1 MSSPGA
7 ARGGPGAPPPRRRRS
22 PVLTVLALTFLVVPL
37 VELFVLIQVGEVIG
51 AWPTVGLLLLS
62 AVVGGW
68 LVRREGRR
76 AWRALTTA
84 LQSGRMPARELA
96 DAGLVLVGGVLMVAP
111 GFVTDLV
118 GILLILPLTR
128 PLARAALTGMVA
140 RRLLAGGAA
149 YGGPTGGGTT
159 NGPRPPRGTR
169 PDGHDVVRGEVVD
182 PPDDGR

>member
-1 MSSPGA
+1 MSAANGA
-7 ARGGPGAPPPRRRRS
+7 GPRRRR
-22 PVLTVLALTFLVVPL
+22 PPALALLALVFLVVPL
-37 VELFVLIQVGEVIG
+37 VELYVLIQVGEVIG

-76 AWRALTTA
+76 AWQALSTA

-111 GFVTDLV
+111 GFVTDVV

-128 PLARAALTGMVA
+128 PLARVALTGMVT
-140 RRLLAGGAA
+140 RRLLAAGAA
-149 YGGPTGGGTT
+149 YSPPTGPGTT
-159 NGPRPPRGTR
+159 NGPHPPRGAR
-169 PDGHDVVRGEVVD
+169 PAGDVVPGEVVD
-182 PPDDGR
+182 PPDDRRD

>member
-1 MSSPGA
+1 MSGRGTPGS
-7 ARGGPGAPPPRRRRS
+7 GGRRRGRS
-22 PVLTVLALTFLVVPL
+22 PVLALLALVFLVVPL

-51 AWPTVGLLLLS
+51 AWPTIGLLVLS

-76 AWRALTTA
+76 AWQALTTA

-111 GFVTDLV
+111 GFVTDVV
-118 GILLILPLTR
+118 GILLVLPVTR
-128 PLARAALTGMVA
+128 PLARAALTGMVT
-140 RRLLAGGAA
+140 RRLLAAGGASYA
-149 YGGPTGGGTT
+149 PGRGGTT

-169 PDGHDVVRGEVVD
+169 PDGDVVRGEVVD
-182 PPDDGR
+182 PPDEGR

>member
-1 MSSPGA
+1 MS
-7 ARGGPGAPPPRRRRS
+7 APHGSGPRRRRP
-22 PVLTVLALTFLVVPL
+22 PVLAVLALVFLVVPL
-37 VELFVLIQVGEVIG
+37 VELYLLIQVGEVIG

-76 AWRALTTA
+76 AWGALSTA

-111 GFVTDLV
+111 GFVTDVV

-128 PLARAALTGMVA
+128 PVARAALTGMVT
-140 RRLLAGGAA
+140 RRLLAAGGAA
-149 YGGPTGGGTT
+149 YGAPYGRTTGSGTT
-159 NGPRPPRGTR
+159 NGPHPPKGARPAG
-169 PDGHDVVRGEVVD
+169 DVVPGEVVD
-182 PPDDGR
+182 PPDDRQA

>member
-1 MSSPGA
+1 MS
-7 ARGGPGAPPPRRRRS
+7 GPGTPGSGGRRRGRS
-22 PVLTVLALTFLVVPL
+22 PVLALLALVFLVVPL

-51 AWPTVGLLLLS
+51 AWPTIGLLVLS

-76 AWRALTTA
+76 AWQALTTA

-111 GFVTDLV
+111 GFVTDVV
-118 GILLILPLTR
+118 GILLVLPVTR
-128 PLARAALTGMVA
+128 PLARAALTGMVT
-140 RRLLAGGAA
+140 RRLLAAGGAS
-149 YGGPTGGGTT
+149 YGPGRGGTT

-169 PDGHDVVRGEVVD
+169 PDGDVVRGEVVD
-182 PPDDGR
+182 PPDEGR